1 MDHEDTS
8 RTASLP
14 RQIGRYQV
22 ERVLGRGAMGTV
34 YLATDPHIQRQVA
47 LKTIRSAL
55 LDDTGDGDDRPSGSE
70 LTERFLNEARAAG
83 RLVHPHIVS
92 VFDYG
97 ETHGVAFIALEYVPG
112 ETLAQRLA
120 RRVRSG
126 SAIPVLEALSWF
138 AQLLDA
144 LSYAHELGVIHRD
157 IKPANLL
164 ITPRGDCKVTDF
176 GIAQLDTGR
185 LTQAGMMIGTPSYM
199 SPEQYAGGNIDARS
213 DLFSAGVVLY
223 EMLTGKCPFS
233 GTSAAM
239 MHQVIN
245 EMPSPPSSHVA
256 DLPAELDAMMMK
268 AIAKRPEQRF
278 ATALSWRNALLVLHD
293 TLKDRLDPDHT
304 VIAAKLPRK
313 ALEPLPVAASAL
325 SGSFLATL
333 EERLA
338 SHVGPIASLLVRRAA
353 SQATDSRALA
363 AQLARHLPDE
373 AARREWGTMLKQ
385 HLMESGQ
392 GSSFQVVSE
401 TLAFEGPHAATAT
414 LDPAHIEA
422 ATRQLA
428 VHVGPIARIVA
439 GRAARG
445 ADTATFH
452 ARLADALPS
461 SVDREA
467 FLRALGE
474 SAT

>member
-1 MDHEDTS
+1 MDYEDTS

-47 LKTIRSAL
+47 MKTIHSAL
-55 LDDTGDGDDRPSGSE
+55 LSDTTDGADRPSGSE

-97 ETHGVAFIALEYVPG
+97 ETDGVGFIALEYVPG

-120 RRVRSG
+120 RHARSG
-126 SAIPVLEALSWF
+126 SAIPVLDALSWF

-199 SPEQYAGGNIDARS
+199 SPEQYAGGKIDARS

-223 EMLTGKCPFS
+223 EMLTGRCPFS

-245 EMPSPPSSHVA
+245 EMPPPPSSHVV
-256 DLPAELDAMMMK
+256 DLPAELDAMTMK

-304 VIAAKLPRK
+304 VIAAKLPRQ
-313 ALEPLPVAASAL
+313 ARPICRPASSPRLRSGLPAMLGRSPRCWCGAPHRKRPIHERSPR
-325 SGSFLATL
+325 SWRDICPTT
-333 EERLA
+333 RLA
-338 SHVGPIASLLVRRAA
+338 ANGAPC
-353 SQATDSRALA
+353 
-363 AQLARHLPDE
+363 
-373 AARREWGTMLKQ
+373 
-385 HLMESGQ
+385 
-392 GSSFQVVSE
+392 SSSIWWIRVKAPRFN
-401 TLAFEGPHAATAT
+401 L
-414 LDPAHIEA
+414 
-422 ATRQLA
+422 
-428 VHVGPIARIVA
+428 
-439 GRAARG
+439 
-445 ADTATFH
+445 
-452 ARLADALPS
+452 
-461 SVDREA
+461 
-467 FLRALGE
+467 
-474 SAT
+474 